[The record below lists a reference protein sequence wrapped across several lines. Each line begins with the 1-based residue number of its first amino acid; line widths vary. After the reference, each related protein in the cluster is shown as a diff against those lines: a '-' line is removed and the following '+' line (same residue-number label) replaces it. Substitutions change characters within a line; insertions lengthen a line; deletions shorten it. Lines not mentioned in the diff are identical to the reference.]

1 MAKPM
6 TLLAAF
12 IMALVCNQS
21 HCGLDR
27 WGPITK
33 LEFPSENGKYLLRIE
48 PHDDWP
54 NKPGHCRGTLYHIDA
69 GVRTEVWSRFL
80 INNHAPVNVYVA
92 NSGSYVVTMD
102 EWHNVGEL
110 PVVVYGNRG
119 RLVRVHSTDSLGL
132 ENDIL
137 HIKQT
142 VSSYWW
148 NEDAITFFGPDDETL
163 CIQLHWGKLLML
175 DLHDGEV
182 MNENWLKSHKGWAI
196 SEAKWD
202 SLQDF
207 AKRKL
212 AEHAAATPKLA
223 P

>member
-1 MAKPM
+1 MAKPL

-12 IMALVCNQS
+12 TIALVCNQS
-21 HCGLDR
+21 LCGLDR

-48 PHDDWP
+48 PHDAWP
-54 NKPGHCRGTLYHIDA
+54 NKPGHCRGTLHQIDA

-80 INNHAPVNVYVA
+80 INNHAPVSVYVA
-92 NSGSYVVTMD
+92 NSGNYVVTMD
-102 EWHNVGEL
+102 EWHHVGEL

-132 ENDIL
+132 ENDSL
-137 HIKQT
+137 HIAQSA
-142 VSSYWW
+142 SSYWW
-148 NEDAITFFGPDDETL
+148 NEDAKIFFDPDDEAL
-163 CIQLHWGKLLML
+163 LIQLHWGKLVML
-175 DLHDGEV
+175 NLKDGDV
-182 MNENWLKSHKGWAI
+182 TNEERYAQRKGWAI
-196 SEAKWD
+196 SEAKWEA
-202 SLQDF
+202 LQDF

-212 AEHAAATPKLA
+212 AEHAAATPKLV